1 MEFDVKMNSSA
12 LYDYMMHHTYSG
24 FLGVFG
30 SGVGAV
36 LIVVFAM
43 SGNVYCGIMGVIVFL
58 YNPISLYWRSK
69 KQAKLN
75 PAFKEPLHYVFDEE
89 GVTVSQN
96 DVSQCVRWED
106 MFKATSSNRSIFL
119 YTSRVN
125 AWVFP
130 KSDLGERKND
140 LIEIISKHM
149 SPTKVRIRQ

>member
-1 MEFDVKMNSSA
+1 MEFDVKMNASV

-30 SGVGAV
+30 SAIGALFIV
-36 LIVVFAM
+36 LFAVY
-43 SGNVYCGIMGVIVFL
+43 GNVYCGIMGIVVLL
-58 YNPISLYWRSK
+58 YNPCSLFWRSH

-75 PAFKEPLHYVFDEE
+75 PAFKEPLHYVVDEE

-130 KSDLGERKND
+130 KSVLGERKNH

-149 SPTKVRIRQ
+149 DPSKVRIRQ